1 MEENKELES
10 KKMNDGQAKDA
21 AGGYYVGNPDKYT
34 IEEYNKWGVTWES
47 NFWSKDR
54 YFVYGKSISQEEA
67 EKIVDESVKRQRRL
81 TEDELGLLGIS
92 GF

>member
-10 KKMNDGQAKDA
+10 KKMDDGQAKDA

-34 IEEYNKWGVTWES
+34 VEEYNKWGVTWES

-54 YFVYGKSISQEEA
+54 YFIYGVQISQEDA
-67 EKIVDESVKRQRRL
+67 EKIVDKSIALNRQL
-81 TEDELGLLGIS
+81 TKEDLILLNIK

>member
-1 MEENKELES
+1 MSEENKELDG
-10 KKMNDGQAKDA
+10 KKMEDGQVGEA
-21 AGGYYVGNPDKYT
+21 AGGYYVGSDKYT
-34 IEEYNKWGVTWES
+34 IEEYNKWGVTWEH

-54 YFVYGKSISQEEA
+54 YFVYSKQISQDEA
-67 EKIVDESVKRQRRL
+67 EKICDESVKRQRRL